1 MVPRVEP
8 AIQGPPAIR
17 GRETFVDMYSS
28 TQNHGSVENKSSNI
42 YFLWKMS
49 GNFPLPWLWE
59 KGNSKLWNSNSTGFM
74 ILDDLILGFCDVF
87 AVQSWLAIKLSLEV
101 LGFASGGCVFQD
113 MRGAVVYTTVIFQQ
127 SNIAIKI
134 QWPVYMLYIVVL
146 CFCQMYALLE
156 RINAE
161 RKFWSSIPCL
171 NQTCCFS
178 FCLDASNSIVNMT
191 STFNGSK
198 TTIYKVM
205 ATYQI
210 VSLFWYLSAHVGLC
224 RDVAASQFFS
234 GWSLSLDHKLWS
246 FDVIFKATYTA
257 PMEAEFRVVF
267 LLAFNWKFDSDLM
280 TLMFRNVLKGVS
292 TFFTTR
298 RHVNLDAP
306 QSLWALPKDQWL
318 NAHIYIYI
326 QGSFQTFQNSKPL
339 IYPRP
344 KAYASHQ

>member
-1 MVPRVEP
+1 MFCILE
-8 AIQGPPAIR
+8 
-17 GRETFVDMYSS
+17 
-28 TQNHGSVENKSSNI
+28 
-42 YFLWKMS
+42 WW
-49 GNFPLPWLWE
+49 PL
-59 KGNSKLWNSNSTGFM
+59 KKKT
-74 ILDDLILGFCDVF
+74 CTK
-87 AVQSWLAIKLSLEV
+87 ASLEFDSREV
-101 LGFASGGCVFQD
+101 PGYPKLTLYSLKCVARPPPWIP
-113 MRGAVVYTTVIFQQ
+113 RG
-127 SNIAIKI
+127 
-134 QWPVYMLYIVVL
+134 IVVL

-267 LLAFNWKFDSDLM
+267 LLAFNWKFDNDLM

-318 NAHIYIYI
+318 NAHIYIYTGI
-326 QGSFQTFQNSKPL
+326 VSNLSKFQTSH
-339 IYPRP
+339 IP
-344 KAYASHQ
+344 KAQGICIPPVIPQQLVCVCHGFAKHRAGECVDTRAHWILESKEGTWQGFSWDVQDLRQTCAK